1 MFDFYYNKSLRKLV
15 VAFGSLFNEIFVVRD
30 NVDGTENQRIRVPIA
45 YGPKEK
51 FVRRI
56 EEQSGISDST
66 KVQITLPRLGFEI
79 SSIDYD
85 PTRHLNKTI
94 ERSNTTSS
102 TFQEVPYNVGFSL
115 YVFTRTMTDNLQ
127 IIEQIAPYFNP
138 EFIVTLKLN
147 EIDTDLDVPIVLS
160 NIGIQE
166 DYEGNYLDRRLIAS
180 SLNFVCKTRMYSKI
194 RTSPVISGIT
204 VDLNILGDGGSTGDI
219 GFVGIT
225 GSTSDYVAGEAFFNE

>member
-1 MFDFYYNKSLRKLV
+1 M
-15 VAFGSLFNEIFVVRD
+15 
-30 NVDGTENQRIRVPIA
+30 
-45 YGPKEK
+45 
-51 FVRRI
+51 
-56 EEQSGISDST
+56 
-66 KVQITLPRLGFEI
+66 GFEV

-115 YVFTRTMTDNLQ
+115 YAFTRTMTDNLQ

-138 EFIVTLKLN
+138 EFMVTLKLN

-166 DYEGNYLDRRLIAS
+166 DYEGNFLDRRLIAS
-180 SLNFVCKTRMYSKI
+180 SLNFVCKTRLYSKI
-194 RTSPVISGIT
+194 QTSPVIAGIT
-204 VDLNILGDGGSTGDI
+204 VDLNILGDAGNTANLGTI
-219 GFVGIT
+219 GVT
-225 GSTSDYVAGEAFFNE
+225 GSTLDYVAGKAKFNE